1 MSEERRRR
9 YEQRRRILGATLA
22 ALELDCSATVRQRA
36 HEFCF
41 TMTDLSPRDD
51 SPDFLG
57 EGEKTLPVDTA
68 LAGDVVGGE
77 DRGYFDP
84 SNIPWRNYGTARGAR
99 DGSNEEDGGTSEEDQ
114 ESFESE
120 GSIFELWT

>member
-9 YEQRRRILGATLA
+9 YEQRRRILRATLA
-22 ALELDCSATVRQRA
+22 ALELESSTTARQRA

-57 EGEKTLPVDTA
+57 EGEEALPVDTA
-68 LAGDVVGGE
+68 LAAGDVVGGE

-84 SNIPWRNYGTARGAR
+84 SNIPWRNYGTARNTR
-99 DGSNEEDGGTSEEDQ
+99 DDSNEEDGEASEEDQ
-114 ESFESE
+114 ENFESE
-120 GSIFELWT
+120 DTKVAR